1 MANKWSTK
9 GEIND
14 SFISKKLINIELQSL
29 NFLARTDSRS
39 LKNNLVASV
48 LYSEYNISYFTPTR
62 TLFDDFLSKLS
73 DPIAMEIILTRRN
86 SKFSEIRGV
95 SKFSAKSIRN
105 RLTTWWKMQGTQIL
119 VHFRSSQN
127 WVAMH

>member
-39 LKNNLVASV
+39 LKNNLVANV
-48 LYSEYNISYFTPTR
+48 LYSEYNIPYFSPTR
-62 TLFDDFLSKLS
+62 TLFDGFLSKLS